1 MGADGLGRG
10 LDGGNACGGE
20 IDGGVEALFGEAA
33 GIGGGEGPPLDPT
46 AGRRGA
52 EGGRGGAPKLIAR
65 CHPHGADDMS
75 ARAED
80 NDYQTK
86 TETERGLRKEGA
98 EPRRGRS
105 ETEARTRTGETWCMC
120 SPRAR

>member
-20 IDGGVEALFGEAA
+20 VGGGIEALFGEAA
-33 GIGGGEGPPLDPT
+33 GNGGGEGPPLDPT

-80 NDYQTK
+80 NDYQHK
-86 TETERGLRKEGA
+86 N
-98 EPRRGRS
+98 
-105 ETEARTRTGETWCMC
+105 
-120 SPRAR
+120 